1 MVQCI
6 MVKSC
11 QIIQKYTRPKTIHS
25 PQLWF
30 VFCIHCFFSAN
41 SPWFYLKKNTWL
53 LGHSVSCLAG
63 EDAHP
68 MSLDLQLTTWG
79 RKPPVAAGKNAVE
92 FFIKRILKNH
102 KGRTPFWDPKVAMSF
117 MKVLGPAIYG
127 SNNPLTHEGCGLTPC
142 QMRFT
147 HRKGEVLSSAAS
159 KFRFV
164 NEDLGPQ

>member
-1 MVQCI
+1 M
-6 MVKSC
+6 
-11 QIIQKYTRPKTIHS
+11 
-25 PQLWF
+25 
-30 VFCIHCFFSAN
+30 
-41 SPWFYLKKNTWL
+41 
-53 LGHSVSCLAG
+53 
-63 EDAHP
+63 
-68 MSLDLQLTTWG
+68 
-79 RKPPVAAGKNAVE
+79 E

-127 SNNPLTHEGCGLTPC
+127 SNNPLTHEGCGLNPC

-164 NEDLGPQ
+164 NEDLGPPKNSGIFSRIFFEGVGYHLTLRPKEATKQNHMDHGFGEFIYNGCQRPANPENPDPSLK